1 MCIVLVWVE
10 FDVGVAFV
18 VIVVS
23 FGVEEGREVVAS
35 SIGLVDFEAQCC
47 DSVALDVALD
57 VASSGSSVSSRGC
70 HCTEVLVWHMQVT
83 GIQDPPMHKW
93 DALTGTMMG
102 HAGMKLHTREYHFW
116 KVVAIWEASSFNNMS
131 VFPNQ
136 AIYWNYKG
144 GEGLIISLTHRW

>member
-1 MCIVLVWVE
+1 MICVRGSTLFVHVRSLGSSHDHDLDLDHVRVRVLVLDLGWESVDGCRMSVPWLLLLVFASAGGMCIVLVWVE

-47 DSVALDVALD
+47 DSVALNVALD

-70 HCTEVLVWHMQVT
+70 HCTEVL
-83 GIQDPPMHKW
+83 
-93 DALTGTMMG
+93 A
-102 HAGMKLHTREYHFW
+102 
-116 KVVAIWEASSFNNMS
+116 
-131 VFPNQ
+131 
-136 AIYWNYKG
+136 
-144 GEGLIISLTHRW
+144 